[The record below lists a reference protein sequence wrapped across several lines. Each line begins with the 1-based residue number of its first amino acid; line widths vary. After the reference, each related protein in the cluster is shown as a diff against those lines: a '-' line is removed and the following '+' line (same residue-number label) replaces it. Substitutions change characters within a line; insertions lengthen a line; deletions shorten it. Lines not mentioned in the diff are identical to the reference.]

1 MACPLGAERDRRTG
15 EWHGALAEQD
25 SWPFGTVD
33 VVLRGP
39 RFTLTLTTPPEG
51 TPMLDELLPAGIDR
65 SHDAT
70 TR

>member
-1 MACPLGAERDRRTG
+1 MACSLGAERGRRIG
-15 EWHGALAEQD
+15 EWHGALAAQD

-65 SHDAT
+65 SRGAT